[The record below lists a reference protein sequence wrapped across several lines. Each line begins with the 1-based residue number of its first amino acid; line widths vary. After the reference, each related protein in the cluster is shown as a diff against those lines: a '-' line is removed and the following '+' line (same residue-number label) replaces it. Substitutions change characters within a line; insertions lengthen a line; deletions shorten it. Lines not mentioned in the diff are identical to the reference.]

1 MLFYEEVRNKLKNQS
16 KSNKNINNH
25 KIINDKKSH
34 FNIYN
39 TNKENNL
46 NSQNI
51 SNIKKSKSFFLSK
64 KLQEL
69 QYIPSYINKRENK
82 QNKRFSYI
90 FKNLHNYPLPEP
102 LPKKIDIRIINNNSN
117 FNTNNINNTTSMY
130 KNKDDKSIYDDKK
143 ILFILLNL
151 GLENLF
157 SKFKDNC
164 ITFNDL
170 KFLTKEDFIEMKIPI
185 GPRNRIIHF
194 IRELQKVQN
203 NLDFEGLKNFI
214 EKYKIYISEYKPK
227 GISENNK
234 KNEESLKIIDLN
246 NNKYIINDSQY
257 ESEKIDNISIFD
269 KYKNDS
275 QYNNSFFSYNKSN
288 NNYNKS
294 NINILDN
301 YNNFNFNHNNNSI
314 HNDKIKYCME
324 NKLRKYL
331 IHSENQKNNKL
342 YPKDN
347 DKDNAKNNDND
358 NNDNIYKKQ
367 LNHYNSFLSCN
378 LNNKDKNKDKD
389 KDKDDNNN
397 QNYRRNYSQ
406 NIRNKKINNYSYKNI
421 LTYNNEFIKF
431 AHLKS
436 NSSNFAKYNEYVP
449 KTKNKKNK
457 NNIKKQNKEN
467 KENIKYNTT
476 TTHFKNNQNNSFHSN
491 YYNLSKNLLNK
502 YDIINKEVEKY
513 QINYERLKNETKRR
527 NKNVMKILSS
537 NSFVFRN
544 NNIYKRNKYNICN
557 DKKIKNNH
565 NKDLDEKEKNLKI
578 ELNNFNYKIKN
589 FKFEC

>member
-314 HNDKIKYCME
+314 HNDKIKYYME